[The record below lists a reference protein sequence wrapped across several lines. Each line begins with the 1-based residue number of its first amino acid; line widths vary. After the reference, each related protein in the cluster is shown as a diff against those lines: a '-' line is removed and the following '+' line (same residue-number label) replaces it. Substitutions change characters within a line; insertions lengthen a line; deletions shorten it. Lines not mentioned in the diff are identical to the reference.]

1 MAHIRHW
8 VFPSHVCP
16 TIYDCSNVSASTHLT
31 GPWRALHAPECV
43 VCVCH
48 TSSLLWM
55 WYAQVW
61 FQAVRSISIPYLNR
75 LVSPERSWSTL
86 KLCWGVYHT
95 SNPLCST
102 EVCCGFLSV
111 TQCHQLWHH
120 VAYEV
125 EAEDTQHLLV
135 CHHHNTVPL
144 EKTSGNIY
152 ILMGKYGGRVNRLN
166 RTESWDIIDIHYIT
180 SGVQCDD

>member
-1 MAHIRHW
+1 MTHIRHW

-16 TIYDCSNVSASTHLT
+16 TIYDCSKVSTSTHLT
-31 GPWRALHAPECV
+31 GPWHALLAPECV

-61 FQAVRSISIPYLNR
+61 FQAVRTISIPYLNR
-75 LVSPERSWSTL
+75 LVSPECLWNTL

-102 EVCCGFLSV
+102 EVCCRFLSCDAV
-111 TQCHQLWHH
+111 SPAIVPCGIRGGSRRHIAFTGLSSAQNCPSGKDLRQ
-120 VAYEV
+120 Y
-125 EAEDTQHLLV
+125 LL
-135 CHHHNTVPL
+135 
-144 EKTSGNIY
+144 Y
-152 ILMGKYGGRVNRLN
+152 
-166 RTESWDIIDIHYIT
+166 
-180 SGVQCDD
+180 